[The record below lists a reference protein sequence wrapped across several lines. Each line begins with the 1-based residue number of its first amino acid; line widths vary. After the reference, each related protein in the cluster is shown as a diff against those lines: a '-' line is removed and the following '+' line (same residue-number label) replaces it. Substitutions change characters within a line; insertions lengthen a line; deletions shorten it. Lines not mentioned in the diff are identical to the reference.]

1 MTAMLYCP
9 SCQTPLVAI
18 EFQKVELDYCPRCR
32 GCWFD
37 RNELGLLLH
46 GDPAA
51 EVIIATDARQPG
63 TRACPRCT
71 DHMEVARAEAAGLQ
85 LDLCRYGHGW
95 WLDGGELR
103 ALINATAA
111 RPELALLSSFC
122 DSVFGAAAK

>member
-1 MTAMLYCP
+1 MLYCP

-18 EFQKVELDYCPRCR
+18 EYQKVELDYCPRCR

-51 EVIIATDARQPG
+51 EVNIALGTARPG
-63 TRACPRCT
+63 ARACPRCQAP
-71 DHMEVARAEAAGLQ
+71 MEVARADAAAIQ
-85 LDLCRYGHGW
+85 IDRCRYDHGW

-103 ALINATAA
+103 ALINATAR
-111 RPELALLSSFC
+111 RPELAALSDFC
-122 DSVFGAAAK
+122 DAVFGAAAKS